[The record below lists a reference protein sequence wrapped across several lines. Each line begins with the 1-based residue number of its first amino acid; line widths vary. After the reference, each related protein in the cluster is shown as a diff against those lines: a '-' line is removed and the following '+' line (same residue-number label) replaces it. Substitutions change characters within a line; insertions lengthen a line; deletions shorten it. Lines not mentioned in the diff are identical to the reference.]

1 MGIAGLMLVTVVA
14 LLAGA
19 LAQEHTTQA
28 YSVKRTSIVS
38 KSHIS
43 IATERQLR
51 SFQTSTLREDGED
64 RVNVPWLSKVDDLI
78 QSMFKSSLS
87 PDKVQIGTW
96 VQSKV
101 HPKDLFSTLR
111 LGESAAKL
119 DDNPNLLQWFRFVAP
134 YQTKHGEKA
143 ILNLDV
149 YYLLLETHSNQ
160 ELMTLLKSL
169 KKTPGLSKFASNIQE
184 SLSGAWVSKTLLKE
198 TSSKTAFEVLRLKE
212 AGSKLDDTP
221 VFHQWLKYVE
231 AYRAKRGTVMFGDI
245 DMFSLLQKTMPER
258 ELTTLFYSLRK
269 VPNMKNNAETMQRFM
284 FWKSKT
290 SRKTMND
297 VWLKFREPPEEM
309 FKVLRVAES
318 RARDDSDMI
327 QWLRYTQLFRNRIKK
342 SAFSDE
348 QTLQFLTKS
357 DPLKSD

>member
-1 MGIAGLMLVTVVA
+1 
-14 LLAGA
+14 
-19 LAQEHTTQA
+19 
-28 YSVKRTSIVS
+28 
-38 KSHIS
+38 
-43 IATERQLR
+43 
-51 SFQTSTLREDGED
+51 
-64 RVNVPWLSKVDDLI
+64 
-78 QSMFKSSLS
+78 MFKSSLS

-221 VFHQWLKYVE
+221 VFHQWL
-231 AYRAKRGTVMFGDI
+231 
-245 DMFSLLQKTMPER
+245 
-258 ELTTLFYSLRK
+258 
-269 VPNMKNNAETMQRFM
+269 N
-284 FWKSKT
+284 
-290 SRKTMND
+290 RKTMND